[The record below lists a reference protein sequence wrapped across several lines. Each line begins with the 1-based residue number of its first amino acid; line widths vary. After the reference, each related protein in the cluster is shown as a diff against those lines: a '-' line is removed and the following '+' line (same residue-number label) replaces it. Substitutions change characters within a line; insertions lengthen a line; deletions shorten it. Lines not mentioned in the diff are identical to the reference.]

1 MAVDNNQIEMKG
13 VNLFQWKS
21 FKKNWLK
28 LLISN
33 DPEAANYSPIMRF
46 FMFLYIKIIAENYF
60 CYYNGILAGLLSL
73 RTKKGSDAFIFGV
86 AVLPEFR
93 KKGLGKY
100 MMDFSEKRAKETKKK
115 FMALA
120 VLNSNEPAV
129 NLYKKLDYKFVGLGV
144 TPISIFIDK
153 ITKSKSNSIN
163 LETILVYTDEYK
175 DLFSNIFFNQINA
188 VSQTDGEEYVRENSI
203 DNYNK
208 HISKNI
214 SKSKYRFFQVLNN
227 NEEIGF
233 LFCQNK
239 GTTKSCRIDLHSK
252 TILTIELLS
261 YLAEILKDM
270 IEDNENFEK
279 LEFRVYRHQADK
291 LIDLHAS
298 DFVRDS
304 TLDKSLMIKKI

>member
-1 MAVDNNQIEMKG
+1 MVADNNQIVMKR
-13 VNLFQWKS
+13 VNLLQWRS

-28 LLISN
+28 LLLSN
-33 DPEAANYSPIMRF
+33 DPEAANYSPFMRF
-46 FMFLYIKIIAENYF
+46 FMFLYIRISAKNYF
-60 CYYNGILAGLLSL
+60 CYHNGILAGLLSL

-100 MMDFSEKRAKETKKK
+100 MMDFSEKRAKEAKKK

-129 NLYKKLDYKFVGLGV
+129 NLYKKLGYKFVGLGV

-153 ITKSKSNSIN
+153 ITKSKSNSID

-175 DLFSNIFFNQINA
+175 DLFSNIFLNQINA

-227 NEEIGF
+227 DEEIGF

-239 GTTKSCRIDLHSK
+239 RTTKSCRIDLHSK

-270 IEDNENFEK
+270 IEDKENFEK
-279 LEFRVYRHQADK
+279 LEFRVYKHQADK
-291 LIDLHAS
+291 LIDLQAS

>member
-1 MAVDNNQIEMKG
+1 MVVDNNQIEMKG
-13 VNLFQWKS
+13 VNLFQWRS

-28 LLISN
+28 LLLIK
-33 DPEAANYSPIMRF
+33 DPEAANYSRFMRF
-46 FMFLYIKIIAENYF
+46 FMLLYIRITAENYF
-60 CYYNGILAGLLSL
+60 CYHKGKRAGLLSL
-73 RTKKGSDAFIFGV
+73 RNKKGSDAFIFGV
-86 AVLPEFR
+86 AVLPKFR

-115 FMALA
+115 FVALA

-144 TPISIFIDK
+144 TPISISIDK
-153 ITKSKSNSIN
+153 ITKSKSNSIEF
-163 LETILVYTDEYK
+163 ETILVYTDEYK
-175 DLFSNIFFNQINA
+175 ELLANTFLSQINA
-188 VSQTDGEEYVRENSI
+188 VSQNDGEEYVRENI
-203 DNYNK
+203 IEDYHK
-208 HISKNI
+208 HILQNI
-214 SKSKYRFFQVLNN
+214 SKSKNRFFQVLDND
-227 NEEIGF
+227 EEIGF

-239 GTTKSCRIDLHSK
+239 GTTKSCRVNLHSK
-252 TILTIELLS
+252 IILTIEPLS

-279 LEFRVYRHQADK
+279 LEFRICIHQADK
-291 LIDLHAS
+291 LTDLQNS